1 MCKLSKRKHAMLT
14 LMMSICAVVL
24 SERIMDHVKMCE
36 IRSEIYGA
44 SDHCP
49 IVLEVTPRVVS

>member
-14 LMMSICAVVL
+14 LISVCAVVL
-24 SERIMDHVKMCE
+24 SERIMDRVKMCE

-49 IVLEVTPRVVS
+49 IVLEVTPRVAS